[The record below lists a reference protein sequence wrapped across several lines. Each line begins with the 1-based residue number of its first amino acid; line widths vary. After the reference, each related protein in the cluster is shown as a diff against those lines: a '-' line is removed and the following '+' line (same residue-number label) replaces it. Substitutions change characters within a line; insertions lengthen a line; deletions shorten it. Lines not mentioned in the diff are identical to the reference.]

1 MTTLRE
7 VGEWGLIGAI
17 ARLIGPAAAGELGI
31 GDDTA
36 AGQLTPGCQALT
48 TLDMLVEGVHF
59 RRTTTSARDLGYK
72 ALAVNL
78 SDIAA
83 MGGTPR
89 WAVVG
94 LALPPEL
101 ELDWVLALYAGM
113 LELGQAQLVG
123 GDVVRSPGGVT
134 ISLALVGEAARPLT
148 RAAARPG
155 DKVFMTGP
163 AGLAAAGL
171 WCLEH
176 PHAPV
181 EAAWRAAA
189 EAAQRRPTPQLAAG
203 QALAGLGVRLALMDN
218 SDGLARSCLAIAAA
232 SGVDLRLFPAA
243 FPCET
248 ATRGVAALAGV
259 EPADWVLEGGE
270 DYGLVGCVSPQDWPA
285 VTRVLAAV
293 EVGEVVTGSG
303 RAWVQGPQGNFDALD
318 AAGGY
323 RHFAG

>member
-1 MTTLRE
+1 MTTVRE
-7 VGEWGLIGAI
+7 VGEWGLIEAI
-17 ARLIGPAAAGELGI
+17 AKVVGPAATHEIGI

-36 AGQLTPGCQALT
+36 VGQLTPGFQALT
-48 TLDMLVEGVHF
+48 TLDMLVEDVHF

-83 MGGTPR
+83 MGGLPR
-89 WAVVG
+89 WAVIG

-101 ELDWVLALYAGM
+101 EVAWVLELYAGM
-113 LELGQAQLVG
+113 RELGHVQLVG

-134 ISLALVGEAARPLT
+134 ISLALVGEVEKPLT
-148 RAAARPG
+148 RSAARPG

-181 EAAWRAAA
+181 EAAWREAA
-189 EAAQRRPTPQLAAG
+189 EAAQRRPTPQLEAG
-203 QALAGLGVRLALMDN
+203 RALVGLGARVALMDN
-218 SDGLARSCLAIAAA
+218 SDGLGRSALAIAAA
-232 SGVDLRLFPAA
+232 SGVDLRLYPEA

-248 ATRGVAALAGV
+248 ATRGVAALAGID
-259 EPADWVLEGGE
+259 PAKWILEGGE
-270 DYGLVGCVSPQDWPA
+270 DYGLVGCISPAGWPA
-285 VTRVLAAV
+285 LTNVVAAV

-303 RAWVQGPQGNFDALD
+303 RAWVQGPMGNFDALD
-318 AAGGY
+318 PAGGY
-323 RHFAG
+323 RHFT